1 MPSEGDCIRKMV
13 TAHGGEWNATYPYDS
28 LPAFM
33 VAYDDGADA
42 VKGGRCLSSYRVYVS
57 SSILFMYCIYISSNA
72 C

>member
-1 MPSEGDCIRKMV
+1 MPSEGECIRKMV

-42 VKGGRCLSSYRVYVS
+42 VKGGRCLSSYRV
-57 SSILFMYCIYISSNA
+57 
-72 C
+72 